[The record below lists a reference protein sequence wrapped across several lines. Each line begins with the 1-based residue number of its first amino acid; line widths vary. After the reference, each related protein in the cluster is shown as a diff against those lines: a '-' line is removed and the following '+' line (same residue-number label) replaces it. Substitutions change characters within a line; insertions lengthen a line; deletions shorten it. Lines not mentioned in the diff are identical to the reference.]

1 VDATF
6 KPNLITVAKRTIM
19 GKEEKS
25 IGVAVW
31 IATIIINRAKM
42 MLNVNKTSNIIGGIG
57 KTSRDNTSSTMIG
70 VTRELSGNSR
80 SCCRKLVNVKRTE
93 SITH

>member
-1 VDATF
+1 
-6 KPNLITVAKRTIM
+6 M

-42 MLNVNKTSNIIGGIG
+42 MLNVNKTSNMIGGIG
-57 KTSRDNTSSTMIG
+57 KTSSDNTSSTMIG
-70 VTRELSGNSR
+70 VTRELSGKSLSR
-80 SCCRKLVNVKRTE
+80 CRKLVNVKRSE
-93 SITH
+93 SISH